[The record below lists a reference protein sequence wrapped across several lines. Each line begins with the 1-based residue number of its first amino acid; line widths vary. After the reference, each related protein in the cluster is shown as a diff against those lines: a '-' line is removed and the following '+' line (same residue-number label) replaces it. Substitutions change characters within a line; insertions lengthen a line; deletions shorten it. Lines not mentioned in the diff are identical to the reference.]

1 MRILI
6 VKLSSLGDLL
16 HALPTAAELHR
27 QCPAQ
32 IHWAVH
38 SENAGLVALF
48 SCVERILP
56 IPRRGWLRE
65 RRMAFAS
72 LRRESYDL
80 VVDLQGLLKS
90 ALVTRLARTS
100 RRIGPSF
107 HREGSRLLYSDVA
120 GPRNKHRHAVEECL
134 DVLEHLGLQRPASP
148 RFPLRLPDLP
158 DGPGAAGAALR
169 IAIAPRSRWPSKNWP
184 LGHFAALAR
193 RIVDELGAELHL
205 IGGAGD
211 RPAAEAVIRQAG
223 VCARN
228 HCGEH
233 NLGQTCAL
241 LARMDALVAND
252 SGPVHMAAAVGTPC
266 VVLFGP
272 TLPDRTGP
280 FGAGHRVLR
289 LGNCPPCR
297 AKRCRRGEAICL
309 SQLPPE
315 QALAAVREVLAT
327 PAAGRPFR
335 E

>member
-27 QCPAQ
+27 QCPAEV
-32 IHWAVH
+32 HWAVQP
-38 SENAGLVALF
+38 EGAGLVALF
-48 SCVERILP
+48 ACVDRILTV
-56 IPRRGWLRE
+56 PRRGGFRE
-65 RRMAFAS
+65 QRAAVAA
-72 LRRESYDL
+72 LRREPYDL

-90 ALVTRLARTS
+90 ALVGRLARAP

-107 HREGSRLLYSDVA
+107 HREGARLLYSDVA
-120 GPRNKHRHAVEECL
+120 GRRDKNRHAVEECL
-134 DVLEHLGLQRPASP
+134 DVLEHLGLQRPDTP
-148 RFPLRLPDLP
+148 VFPLRLPDLP
-158 DGPGAAGAALR
+158 DGPAPPRGGPR
-169 IAIAPRSRWPSKNWP
+169 IAIAPCSRWPTKNWP
-184 LGHFAALAR
+184 LGHFAALAQR
-193 RIVDELGAELHL
+193 LAEELGAELHL
-205 IGGAGD
+205 LGGAED
-211 RPAAEAVIRQAG
+211 RPAAEQLLRQAG
-223 VCARN
+223 VSARN

-233 NLGQTCAL
+233 SLGQTCAL

-280 FGAGHRVLR
+280 YGAGHRVLR

-297 AKRCRRGEAICL
+297 ARRCRRGEAICL

-315 QALAAVREVLAT
+315 RALEAVRDVLAVAT
-327 PAAGRPFR
+327 PGKASGN
-335 E
+335 